1 MALTFPSSP
10 SNGDTITSGDIT
22 WTYNASKGVWQN
34 NVIGLSGASFAITA
48 DVGSTNTVEIG
59 ADTLSISG
67 GVGIT
72 TTVTP
77 DEVTI
82 DLDNTSVSTGTYG
95 TSSTIPRITVD
106 QQGRIT
112 SITTVENT
120 PVAEIGVQD
129 ATIPAADIVNATA
142 YVIKSAGNT
151 NWTSIGASQFG
162 IDDGLVS
169 FDEYLITN
177 LGTAQDVDTAEN
189 SFVYQIVSQGT
200 TDFTQIGAAD
210 NNVGTV
216 FTKSGSTGEGT
227 GTVLLLSNWI
237 AYGSSPTPSVGEIFK
252 ARSAGTA
259 ISADAISAGEEY
271 RIVSPGTSNFLAIG
285 ATSNDIGAVFTAT
298 GAGTGTG
305 TVVETPAA
313 SQGTGTVIQTDFVAS
328 ANGSG
333 TGTVM
338 LDAAHFMA
346 FVDSRTGTSDIFASS
361 AFTYNPG
368 KDTITAGNLN
378 GNFAGNFEGAFA
390 GTFAGTFDSN
400 AVAPT
405 ASVATTVV
413 VQKNTDDTTNPT
425 VPASHRNIVLTD
437 GRSGIRTLQ
446 GDSRIYFDNS
456 TDSLVAPAL
465 SDGTLSISSGSI
477 SSAVNIAASGN
488 ITVGGTVDGRDVATD
503 GSKLDGIEANATA
516 DQTDSEIKTAYENN
530 SDTNAFTDSEK
541 TKLSGIEANATADQ
555 TDSEIKTAYENN
567 SNTNA
572 FTDSEKTKLA
582 GVEASATADQ
592 TDSEIKTAYENNSNT
607 NAFTDSEK
615 TKLDGIEASAT
626 ADQTDAEIKTAYEN
640 NSDTNAFT
648 DAEKTKLSGVE
659 ASADVTDTTNVTAA
673 GALMDSE
680 VTNLA
685 QVKAF
690 DSSDYATD
698 AQGTKA
704 DNALPISGGTLT
716 GNLGFNSG
724 VTIDFDNATVD
735 FDGATVNGLDGAS
748 VTSITAGNGILEA
761 NSNTQGALTLSVQPK
776 TNGGLEVDSNG
787 VSIAATISGNKTFSN
802 DIVVDG
808 TLTVNGTTTTVNS
821 TTVQVDDPIF
831 EVGDPAISSDDNL
844 DRGIKFNWHDGSSAK
859 KGFFGYDDSASE
871 FVFIADATESSNT
884 FTGTASALKAGAI
897 TAASFKGTNNI
908 AVSGFLDDDSM
919 SDDSDQFG
927 VTQQSIKAYVDT
939 EISNVN
945 SSFTLSAD
953 SGSNDTFTTGQTLA
967 FSGTTNQ
974 VTTTVSD
981 NTITF
986 GLVNA
991 PIVSGTMTAGA
1002 FTTTGAI
1009 TGNLTGDVYASNG
1022 TNKILES
1029 GTDGTDATFTG
1040 ISTKSTKVAVTE
1052 TDTTN
1057 SDFPIIFGDATAETI
1072 SSVDYHGL
1080 RKDLSVSGDINPLTY
1095 NPSTGVLRATSF
1107 VGNVSGSSSVAS
1119 QVAIT
1124 TQESS
1129 ADTHYLAFVDGTAS
1143 PQSIEISSLL
1153 NYIPS
1158 TNTLKSATGVLNIS
1172 GTLSGTATRARNAS
1186 IFPSEGVSAAHEIP
1200 FLKPNADSVTTGAT
1214 IVSNSSDNIHTHAP
1228 SLYYSKLYN
1237 KYLAFWAQTSSGVLK
1252 YSIGT
1257 YSSGSITWG
1266 NVTTAADSNGNIVC
1280 AQRANSN
1287 TQPSYGQI
1295 TLADL
1300 NPSSNILISL
1310 TEASG
1315 SNKVNTLRVLTF
1327 NGSTVTFGASTNVES
1342 TSSDTLLGA
1351 ISITRDPTDTSTN
1364 RTLVTHIDTN
1374 GNPIAL
1380 IANISSEGSITLGSE
1395 LAMVNR
1401 RVSTTDQMTNYFS
1414 APDATYSGNRTPRL
1428 AQSDS
1433 SLRTQ
1438 ITPTFSAPDLPGGE
1452 QAAGTFDWTFESGDS
1467 KYYLTGITMTNTGRG
1482 YTTGPTYT
1490 GANFA
1495 GGSSISDLAGA
1506 PGSGGSFP
1514 ITNTGFATTD
1524 VSEND
1529 AMNIDASWSG
1539 IANKFIVAIGE
1550 RLASVSNPS
1559 QSNGYNNTRI
1569 LTSSGTTLSSSGIEG
1584 LPFATLQDS
1593 GVIRTLGD
1601 IEYTESN
1608 DDKLG
1613 IIVHGNKYRK
1623 VIVSSSSSTHTYGS
1637 DVTLNSSFYKD
1648 MVLANDPTTKEVIL
1662 LADKSSGGYVFKRA
1676 VATGSDISFTSE
1688 TQISSTNVRS
1698 GSRNALVFDA
1708 SQSIFIV
1715 SKVLS
1720 TTTQP
1725 LYHQLNITDS
1735 KLESKNT
1742 FSFNPSTSVLSSTSF
1757 AGDLTGDLTGDVY
1770 ASNGTSK
1777 ILEAGTDGTD
1787 ATFTGAVTGTVTSI
1801 ANHDTGD
1808 LSEGSNLYFTNA
1820 RARGAISEGS
1830 TQLSYNSGT
1839 GVLTFTQGNTDTVAE
1854 GSSNLYY
1861 TSSRANS
1868 DFDTRIGTKDTGDLS
1883 EGSNLYFTNARAD
1896 ARIALQT
1903 GANLVLSSKDTDD
1916 LSEGSSNLYYTD
1928 ARVTTQARSLLEHSN
1943 HVGASVEFNTTSNEL
1958 EITNLSSTN
1967 LSLTGSEDTDASWYI
1982 TMSSG
1987 ATGSQSIHTDTGLRF
2002 NPSTN
2007 EVTATTFAGNVAGDL
2022 TGDVKASDNSVMV
2035 DSSAKTFTGDF
2046 SGDGSSLTNL
2056 NATNISTGTINA
2068 ARVPTLNQD
2077 TSGTAATATVLE
2089 TARTIGGVSFD
2100 GSANIDLPGVNT
2112 TGNQNTSGNAGTA
2125 TALATGRTIAITGD
2139 ATYTSGSF
2147 DGTGNVT
2154 GALTLA
2160 NSGATAGSYGG
2171 ATAVPVLT
2179 VDAKGRITSVSTTPP
2194 TATALAAGRT
2204 ISITGDATYTSGA
2217 FDGTEDVTGTL
2228 TLANSGATAGTVG
2241 SATAIPIIT
2250 VDAKGRITATSTA
2263 TPAGGS
2269 PTSIAG
2275 NTTTSS
2281 PSVIPGTETL
2291 TIKGDGTILT
2301 SVAADVGGVPTIA
2314 FSIEDSSIP
2323 NGKLQNPSITVTDGS
2338 NSTSTA
2344 LGGTITF
2351 SAGEGIDVTE
2361 ASGTITIAAEEATSS
2376 NKGVA
2381 RFDASDFTVSSGVV
2395 TLKASSVADGDLVED
2410 YIKASEVDDS
2420 SIEFTSNSLNIKAT
2434 GVTNAMLAGSIAND
2448 KLANS
2453 SITINGSAI
2462 ELGGTVSTSDT
2473 MGAGF
2478 VVEDGDGTEVT
2489 ITENK
2494 QLKFVDNNEI
2504 NINFND
2510 TDSGADGDEF
2520 DLAFTLATNGV
2531 TGTKIS
2537 SSATTDSA
2545 RAIGTDHIKTDAV
2558 TGDKIADN
2566 AVALSTQTTGNY
2578 VATIAGTANE
2588 VEVSGS
2594 GTEGAAL
2601 TIGLPDN
2608 VTVAGN
2614 LTITGD
2620 LAVNGNNTI
2629 VETTNLSVE
2638 DPLIELARG
2647 NTTSDSLDIGFYGIY
2662 DTSGSQDLYA
2672 GLFRDANDSGKW
2684 KLFKDLQ
2691 AAPTTVVNASGTG
2704 YTVGTLVANVEGD
2717 VTGNVTGDVYASNG
2731 TSKILEA
2738 GTDGTDATFTGTA
2751 STATVA
2757 TTVTVG
2763 TEQSDNALYYIPFV
2777 DSQSGNLSL
2786 KTDNTFY
2793 YNPSANRIFAGNVQG
2808 TFIGNVTGN
2817 VTGNI
2822 TGNITGGLTGDVSG
2836 NAGTATSLQISRNFT
2851 IGATNH
2857 PFDGSA
2863 DVDLSE
2869 ALQDAVGAMFT
2880 GNTELGTSVTYD
2892 DVDGTLDVTTNA
2904 LYNGTTKLA
2913 DTTSTAITVYGHI
2926 LPDATETYDLG
2937 SPTARFRKGYFD
2949 AGTIFLGTQEI
2960 TASSDTISVSGNFTA
2975 SNITGDVTG
2984 TVTGSADT
2992 LTTARNITVNS
3003 VNHPFDGSANVDLTE
3018 AIQDTVGAMFT
3029 SNTETGITV
3038 TYDDSDGT
3046 IDLIVTGGSASAG
3059 DPIVTISESAPSSPS
3074 TGSLW
3079 FDPSNLTTYIYYND
3093 GNSAQWVEL
3102 STPTSGGGGVVK
3114 FAEQTS
3120 STTLVAGTKK
3130 IVDTSSSAIT
3140 LTLPGTASIGD
3151 EVHII
3156 DGTGDAST
3164 NNITIARNG
3173 HKIQGAAEDL
3183 IVSTDRAAFQL
3194 VYYNANNGWVLI
3206 NR

>member
-1 MALTFPSSP
+1 MA
-10 SNGDTITSGDIT
+10 
-22 WTYNASKGVWQN
+22 
-34 NVIGLSGASFAITA
+34 
-48 DVGSTNTVEIG
+48 
-59 ADTLSISG
+59 
-67 GVGIT
+67 
-72 TTVTP
+72 
-77 DEVTI
+77 
-82 DLDNTSVSTGTYG
+82 
-95 TSSTIPRITVD
+95 
-106 QQGRIT
+106 
-112 SITTVENT
+112 
-120 PVAEIGVQD
+120 
-129 ATIPAADIVNATA
+129 
-142 YVIKSAGNT
+142 
-151 NWTSIGASQFG
+151 
-162 IDDGLVS
+162 
-169 FDEYLITN
+169 
-177 LGTAQDVDTAEN
+177 
-189 SFVYQIVSQGT
+189 
-200 TDFTQIGAAD
+200 
-210 NNVGTV
+210 
-216 FTKSGSTGEGT
+216 
-227 GTVLLLSNWI
+227 
-237 AYGSSPTPSVGEIFK
+237 
-252 ARSAGTA
+252 
-259 ISADAISAGEEY
+259 
-271 RIVSPGTSNFLAIG
+271 
-285 ATSNDIGAVFTAT
+285 
-298 GAGTGTG
+298 
-305 TVVETPAA
+305 
-313 SQGTGTVIQTDFVAS
+313 
-328 ANGSG
+328 
-333 TGTVM
+333 
-338 LDAAHFMA
+338 
-346 FVDSRTGTSDIFASS
+346 
-361 AFTYNPG
+361 
-368 KDTITAGNLN
+368 
-378 GNFAGNFEGAFA
+378 
-390 GTFAGTFDSN
+390 
-400 AVAPT
+400 
-405 ASVATTVV
+405 
-413 VQKNTDDTTNPT
+413 
-425 VPASHRNIVLTD
+425 
-437 GRSGIRTLQ
+437 
-446 GDSRIYFDNS
+446 
-456 TDSLVAPAL
+456 
-465 SDGTLSISSGSI
+465 
-477 SSAVNIAASGN
+477 
-488 ITVGGTVDGRDVATD
+488 
-503 GSKLDGIEANATA
+503 
-516 DQTDSEIKTAYENN
+516 
-530 SDTNAFTDSEK
+530 
-541 TKLSGIEANATADQ
+541 
-555 TDSEIKTAYENN
+555 
-567 SNTNA
+567 
-572 FTDSEKTKLA
+572 
-582 GVEASATADQ
+582 
-592 TDSEIKTAYENNSNT
+592 
-607 NAFTDSEK
+607 
-615 TKLDGIEASAT
+615 
-626 ADQTDAEIKTAYEN
+626 
-640 NSDTNAFT
+640 
-648 DAEKTKLSGVE
+648 
-659 ASADVTDTTNVTAA
+659 
-673 GALMDSE
+673 
-680 VTNLA
+680 
-685 QVKAF
+685 
-690 DSSDYATD
+690 
-698 AQGTKA
+698 
-704 DNALPISGGTLT
+704 SGGTLT
-716 GNLGFNSG
+716 GDLAFNSG
-724 VTIDFDNATVD
+724 VTVDFDSATVD
-735 FDGATVNGLDGAS
+735 FGGATINGLAAAS

-761 NSNTQGALTLSVQPK
+761 NSNTQGALTISVQPK
-776 TNGGLEVDSNG
+776 NNGGLEVDSNG

-802 DIVVDG
+802 DVIIGG
-808 TLTVNGTTTTVNS
+808 TLTVNGNTTTVNS

-831 EVGDPAISSDDNL
+831 EIGDPAIPSDDNL
-844 DRGIKFNWHDGSSAK
+844 DRGIKFNWHDGSNAK

-919 SDDSDQFG
+919 SDDSNQFG

-953 SGSNDTFTTGQTLA
+953 SGSNDTFTTGQTLT

-974 VTTTVSD
+974 VTTAVSD

-991 PIVSGTMTAGA
+991 PTVSGTITAGA

-1143 PQSIEISSLL
+1143 PQSIEISSSL
-1153 NYIPS
+1153 NYIPF
-1158 TNTLKSATGVLNIS
+1158 TNTLKSTTGILNIS
-1172 GTLSGTATRARNAS
+1172 GNLSGTATRARNAS

-1237 KYLAFWAQTSSGVLK
+1237 KYLAFWAQTSSGILK

-1257 YSSGSITWG
+1257 YSSGNITWG
-1266 NVTTAADSNGNIVC
+1266 NVTTATYSSASIVC

-1300 NPSSNILISL
+1300 NPSSNILMSL
-1310 TEASG
+1310 TEVSG
-1315 SNKVNTLRVLTF
+1315 SNKVNRLRVLTF
-1327 NGSTVTFGASTNVES
+1327 NGSTVTFGAPTDVES

-1374 GNPIAL
+1374 GDPRAL
-1380 IANISSEGSITLGSE
+1380 IANISSGGSISLGSE
-1395 LAMVNR
+1395 LAMLNY
-1401 RVSTTDQMTNYFS
+1401 RVSSAAANYQNGALQDS
-1414 APDATYSGNRTPRL
+1414 SPIVVDTQYPDNRTPRVSS
-1428 AQSDS
+1428 SDRS
-1433 SLRTQ
+1433 QYS
-1438 ITPTFSAPDLPGGE
+1438 ITFSAPQLDGGATATGTLIWTRQTE
-1452 QAAGTFDWTFESGDS
+1452 VGGSAGQG
-1467 KYYLTGITMTNTGRG
+1467 KYYLKGITLTNTGRG
-1482 YTTGPTYT
+1482 YTSAPTITLSTGS
-1490 GANFA
+1490 A
-1495 GGSSISDLAGA
+1495 GTSGYAGA
-1506 PGSGGSFP
+1506 PGTGGSDFSFSTP
-1514 ITNTGFATTD
+1514 SLT
-1524 VSEND
+1524 SND

-1550 RLASVSNPS
+1550 RTASLNNTA

-1569 LTSSGTTLSSSGIEG
+1569 LTSSGTNLSASGING

-1601 IEYTESN
+1601 VEYTESN

-1637 DVTLNSSFYKD
+1637 DVTLNSSFYSD

-1676 VATGSDISFTSE
+1676 LATGSDISFTSE

-1698 GSRNALVFDA
+1698 GSRNALVFDP

-1757 AGDLTGDLTGDVY
+1757 AGNLTGNLTGDVY
-1770 ASNGTSK
+1770 ASNATSK
-1777 ILEAGTDGTD
+1777 VLESGTDGTD

-1801 ANHDTGD
+1801 ANH
-1808 LSEGSNLYFTNA
+1808 N
-1820 RARGAISEGS
+1820 
-1830 TQLSYNSGT
+1830 
-1839 GVLTFTQGNTDTVAE
+1839 
-1854 GSSNLYY
+1854 
-1861 TSSRANS
+1861 
-1868 DFDTRIGTKDTGDLS
+1868 TGDLS

-1896 ARIALQT
+1896 ARIA
-1903 GANLVLSSKDTDD
+1903 ANLIDEDD
-1916 LSEGSSNLYYTD
+1916 LSSNSATRLPSQQSVKAYVDAQVAGKDNTDEIAEGSTNLYFTNARADARIAAADTDSLDEGSSNLYFTNARAD
-1928 ARVTTQARSLLEHSN
+1928 ARVTAEARSLLEHSN
-1943 HVGASVEFNTTSNEL
+1943 HVGASVQFNTTSNEL

-1967 LSLTGSEDTDASWYI
+1967 LSLTDSEDTNANWYI

-1987 ATGSQSIHTDTGLRF
+1987 AAGSQSIHTDTGLRF

-2007 EVTATTFAGNVAGDL
+2007 EVTATTFAGNVAGNL

-2046 SGDGSSLTNL
+2046 SGDGSSLSNL

-2077 TSGTAATATVLE
+2077 TSGTAARATVLE
-2089 TARTIGGVSFD
+2089 TARTIGGESFD

-2112 TGNQNTSGNAGTA
+2112 TGNQDTSGNASTASTA

-2139 ATYTSGSF
+2139 ATYTSGTF
-2147 DGTGNVT
+2147 DGTSNVT
-2154 GALTLA
+2154 GA
-2160 NSGATAGSYGG
+2160 
-2171 ATAVPVLT
+2171 
-2179 VDAKGRITSVSTTPP
+2179 
-2194 TATALAAGRT
+2194 
-2204 ISITGDATYTSGA
+2204 
-2217 FDGTEDVTGTL
+2217 L

-2250 VDAKGRITATSTA
+2250 VDAKGRVTATSTA

-2323 NGKLQNPSITVTDGS
+2323 NGKLQNSSITVTDG
-2338 NSTSTA
+2338 NTSTSTS

-2361 ASGTITIAAEEATSS
+2361 ASGTITIAGEEATSN

-2381 RFDASDFTVSSGVV
+2381 SFDASDFTVSSGVV

-2420 SIEFTSNSLNIKAT
+2420 SIEFASNSLNIKAT
-2434 GVTNAMLAGSIAND
+2434 GVTNAMLAGSISND

-2453 SITINGSAI
+2453 SITINGSAV
-2462 ELGGTVSTSDT
+2462 ELGGTLSTSDT

-2494 QLKFVDNNEI
+2494 QLKFVDNDEI
-2504 NINFND
+2504 NINFDD
-2510 TDSGADGDEF
+2510 TDNGADGDEF
-2520 DLAFTLATNGV
+2520 DLAFTLAANGV
-2531 TGTKIS
+2531 TGAKIS
-2537 SSATTDSA
+2537 SSATTDSD

-2594 GTEGAAL
+2594 GAEGAGV

-2620 LAVNGNNTI
+2620 LAVNGDNTI
-2629 VETTNLSVE
+2629 VETTTLSVE

-2731 TSKILEA
+2731 TSKVLEA

-2851 IGATNH
+2851 IGATDH

-3003 VNHPFDGSANVDLTE
+3003 VDHSFDGSANIDLTE

-3046 IDLIVTGGSASAG
+3046 IDLTVTGGSGSAG
-3059 DPIVTISESAPSSPS
+3059 DPIVTISENAPSSPS
-3074 TGSLW
+3074 AGSLW

-3093 GNSAQWVEL
+3093 GNSSQWVEL

-3120 STTLVAGTKK
+3120 SATLVAGTKK

-3140 LTLPGTASIGD
+3140 LTLPTSASIGD

-3156 DGTGDAST
+3156 DGTGNAST

-3173 HKIQGAAEDL
+3173 HKIQGAAENL
-3183 IVSTDRAAFQL
+3183 VVSTDRAAFQL